1 VDANKPLYHTQFQ
14 SLRDGDTVALA
25 TKRMLDARV
34 GDLPVVNDA
43 GHLVGMFRLD
53 TVLAHLLPKGA
64 LVGDG
69 FEDLAFVSDNVGR
82 LRERM
87 HEIAARPVKDFLV
100 QPAHI
105 VHPDTSPVETILLL
119 FRGQNNVPVVERDG
133 RLVGMASARDILAAI
148 QE

>member
-1 VDANKPLYHTQFQ
+1 MNASNLIYNTQFE
-14 SLRDGDTVALA
+14 SLRDSDTVAQA
-25 TKRMLDARV
+25 TSRMLAARV
-34 GDLPVVNDA
+34 ADLPAVNEA

-69 FEDLAFVSDNVGR
+69 FQDLAFVSDNVGR

-87 HEIAARPVKDFLV
+87 REIAGRPVKDFLV
-100 QPAHI
+100 QPAHV
-105 VHPDTSPVETILLL
+105 VHPETSPVETILLL
-119 FRGQNNVPVVERDG
+119 FRGQNNVPVVEKDG
-133 RLVGMASARDILAAI
+133 RLVGMASAREILAAI